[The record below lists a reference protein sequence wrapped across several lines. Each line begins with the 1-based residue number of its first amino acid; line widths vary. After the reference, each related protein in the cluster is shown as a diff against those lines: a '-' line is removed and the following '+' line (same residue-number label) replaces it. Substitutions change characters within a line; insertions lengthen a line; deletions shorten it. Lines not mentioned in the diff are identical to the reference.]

1 MGLFGNKAAVDVDP
15 ELAAVVTSS
24 TDKDRASALKTL
36 AKCQAGIRA
45 SLEPGEQSLCLAQ
58 YMPGV
63 GAYGLLLVTN
73 RRTAEVKG
81 GQFVRQLRH
90 DEVAETKLGRMPNGN
105 TLVTIES
112 TAAKLDY
119 RPNDPKRFEKIIFL
133 EVATPRMGNAICA
146 AIDQFL

>member
-1 MGLFGNKAAVDVDP
+1 M
-15 ELAAVVTSS
+15 
-24 TDKDRASALKTL
+24 KTL

-45 SLEPGEQSLCLAQ
+45 SLEPAEEPLCLAQ
-58 YMPGV
+58 YLPGV

-90 DEVAETKLGRMPNGN
+90 DEVAETKLGKMPNGN

-119 RPNDPKRFEKIIFL
+119 RQNDPKRFEKIIFL
-133 EVATPRMGNAICA
+133 EVATPRIGNAICA
-146 AIDQFL
+146 AINQFLN